1 MGWSDRVRQLAV
13 RALARR
19 RGEVRANQD
28 FRFAGEVARLAGVF
42 ALTMLLP
49 IAFLAF
55 LALTSLRW
63 EELSVEADLEARGRA
78 TTTNLQDQSAVV
90 FSRFEEATL
99 ARLRR
104 GESATEN
111 LGDLSPFL
119 RAAFRFD
126 ADGRLAAPFVLEDV
140 DAALPE
146 PTPGWWEQIRE
157 ARAADADGAPPDAR
171 IAAWRRVE
179 AVSGTTAFGGEA
191 RLGVARALADAG
203 RLAEAGRVVGD
214 LVSDLGSERD
224 PRGFRYG
231 HLAFL
236 ELARFRLARNDPAD
250 AETARSILQ
259 DLVDTLLQEPWIVGS
274 EAEPA
279 VVRRALK
286 ELGALS
292 TPDWLAERRSRL
304 AERQA
309 QLRWAHGVR
318 NELELVYVRLPEG
331 TFRYVG
337 GGPDSPGVW
346 AILQWR
352 DQLYAFSFSV
362 EALLAELRAVAQRTS
377 ELDPDLQVKVVTAD
391 VVPGNAM
398 AWRSLGPA
406 LPGASVFVVPKDPEG
421 LQRAVGWRRTVRL
434 AVVLTAVFVS
444 AVGALWVARLV
455 VLERETARQ
464 RAEFAANVSHELRSP
479 ITQIR
484 LKGEALLL
492 GLAEEGPDTVAHHE
506 AIVRE
511 AERLSRLVDDVL
523 DFAAIERGVKKY
535 HLRPEDPAA
544 VVRSA
549 IESSRAELTRLGMEI
564 ELALDEDL
572 PRLLLDRDA
581 MGQVLTNLLSNAGK
595 YAHEGKW
602 VGVSARRAEPHVVVT
617 VADRGIGIAA
627 HELPKVFDDFFRST
641 DPRVRR
647 TKGTGIGLAIVRYIV
662 EAHGGTITVH
672 SEPGRG
678 ARFVVQLPIPPSDQP
693 EP

>member
-1 MGWSDRVRQLAV
+1 VATLSDRLRQAVV
-13 RALARR
+13 RALAAR

-28 FRFAGEVARLAGVF
+28 FRFAGEVARLTAVF
-42 ALTMLLP
+42 AITMLLP

-55 LALTSLRW
+55 LSLTSLRW
-63 EELSVEADLEARGRA
+63 EELSIEADLEARGRA
-78 TTTNLQDQSAVV
+78 TTQGLQDQTSLV
-90 FSRFEEATL
+90 FSRFEDQTL

-104 GESATEN
+104 GESATDN
-111 LGDLSPFL
+111 LGDLSPHL

-126 ADGRLAAPFVLEDV
+126 EDGRLAAPFVLEEED
-140 DAALPE
+140 PE
-146 PTPGWWEQIRE
+146 PSPTAGWWERVRV
-157 ARAADADGAPPDAR
+157 ARAADDAGTPDER
-171 IAAWRRVE
+171 IAAWRAVE
-179 AVSGTTAFGGEA
+179 VVAGAPSWAGEA

-203 RLAEAGRVVGD
+203 RGPEASRVAGD
-214 LVSDLGSERD
+214 VISDLGTVRD

-236 ELARFRLARNDPAD
+236 ELARFRLARNDPSD
-250 AETARSILQ
+250 AEAARSILE
-259 DLVDTLLQEPWIVGS
+259 DLVDSLLQEPWSVGS
-274 EAEPA
+274 EAEPT
-279 VVRRALK
+279 VVRRALR
-286 ELGALS
+286 ELAPLAP
-292 TPDWLAERRSRL
+292 PDWLAERRSRL

-309 QLRWAHGVR
+309 QLRWANSVR

-346 AILQWR
+346 AILQSKG
-352 DQLYAFSFSV
+352 QLYAFSFSV
-362 EALLAELRAVAQRTS
+362 EALLGELRASAQRTT
-377 ELDPDLQVKVVTAD
+377 ELEPDLQVRVVTAD

-406 LPGASVFVVPKDPEG
+406 LPGASVFVVPKDPEA
-421 LQRAVGWRRTVRL
+421 LARAVGWRRTVRL
-434 AVVLTAVFVS
+434 AVVLTSVFVS

-492 GLAEEGPDTVAHHE
+492 GLAEEGEDTVRHYE

-523 DFAAIERGVKKY
+523 DFAAIERGVKRY
-535 HLRPEDPAA
+535 HVRPEDVGAVVAAA
-544 VVRSA
+544 V
-549 IESSRAELTRLGMEI
+549 ESSRAELTRLGMTV
-564 ELALDEDL
+564 ELEVEPQL

-581 MGQVLTNLLSNAGK
+581 LGQVVTNLLSNAGK
-595 YAHEGKW
+595 YAPDGKW
-602 VGVSARRAEPHVVVT
+602 VGVSARRVEGSVVVAVT
-617 VADRGIGIAA
+617 DRGIGIAA
-627 HELPKVFDDFFRST
+627 NELPKVFDDFFRST

-662 EAHGGTITVH
+662 EAHGGTITVE
-672 SEPGRG
+672 SELGKG
-678 ARFVVQLPIPPSDQP
+678 SRFVVQLPVPPSDQP